1 MAEKPIPN
9 DFIIPNMIEKIVEA
23 ALPEVGIG
31 LYPSYPPQKIPFYRH
46 WWLNHQFR
54 EVKNYP
60 NLHNPLRVISYI
72 NEGSFSSMFYIVL
85 PTVDGWETLMRYL

>member
-9 DFIIPNMIEKIVEA
+9 DFIIPNMIEKNR

-60 NLHNPLRVISYI
+60 NLYNPLRVISYI
-72 NEGSFSSMFYIVL
+72 NEGSFSFMFYIVL